1 MERKT
6 KRWGGFVAAAL
17 GAGVILGGCAGTM
30 SGDGMMQKDKSMMGS
45 EKGMMKDDK
54 GMMNENKGAM
64 EKK

>member
-6 KRWGGFVAAAL
+6 KRWGGVLAAAL

-30 SGDGMMQKDKSMMGS
+30 SGDGMMQKDKSMMGT
-45 EKGMMKDDK
+45 DK